1 MSFLQLAYVQLAYV
15 IALRR
20 IISTWRLEL
29 VLFFGVVLAVALM
42 SSGVVFSDLVAEAS
56 LRRALDTAAPEEA
69 NFSVRV
75 YNGLDNPSVVSRQAS
90 VYQANLDFVER
101 RVGTRFQPHLRDQ
114 AHLLETSTFF
124 FEGHPHLDLAHDVRP
139 RGKIKYMS
147 GLLPDRGLRPVRQ
160 T

>member
-1 MSFLQLAYVQLAYV
+1 MSFLQLAYV

-29 VLFFGVVLAVALM
+29 VLFLGVVLAVALM

-114 AHLLETSTFF
+114 AHLLRPPPSSLRAI
-124 FEGHPHLDLAHDVRP
+124 PNLAP
-139 RGKIKYMS
+139 ASQG
-147 GLLPDRGLRPVRQ
+147 
-160 T
+160 